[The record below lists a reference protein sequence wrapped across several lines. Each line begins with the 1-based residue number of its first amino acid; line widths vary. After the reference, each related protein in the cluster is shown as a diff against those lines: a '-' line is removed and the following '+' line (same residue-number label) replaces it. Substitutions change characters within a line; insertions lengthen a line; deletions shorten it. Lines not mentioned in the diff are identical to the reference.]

1 MKKSTHSPKISRRKL
16 LLASA
21 GAIVPMAMQPSRAV
35 AQEVTM
41 TLHHFLGP
49 KAPAH
54 AKFLEPWA
62 RKIETES
69 GGKIKIELFPSMS
82 MGGKPPELFAQV
94 RDGVA
99 DIVWTLPGYTPGQFP
114 RSEVFELPG
123 VHRGNAKATNLAIQ
137 DIYSMVADDFKDVKV
152 LLLFAHA
159 GNAIHT
165 VDKAVRAPA
174 DLKGLKLRT
183 PSRTGAWVIEAYGA
197 EPVGMPLP
205 SLPEALSKK
214 AVDGALIP
222 FEVVPAIKLQEM
234 TKYSIQGA
242 DGSRFGTSLFLF
254 AMNKSRYDGL
264 SDDLKKVIDANSG
277 VALAPVA
284 GDLWNSFEEPGKKM
298 RKDAGGEIIELT
310 ADEKAAF
317 AALDEG
323 VVNRWIDEATKNGL
337 DGKGLVEAAKAAMAK
352 TSG

>member
-1 MKKSTHSPKISRRKL
+1 MKL
-16 LLASA
+16 LKLLCA
-21 GAIVPMAMQPSRAV
+21 GFALSLMGAACAV
-35 AQEVTM
+35 AQEVTL

-49 KAPAH
+49 KSPAH
-54 AKFLEPWA
+54 AQFLEPWA
-62 RKIETES
+62 KEIEAQS
-69 GGKIKIELFPSMS
+69 NGRIKIELFPSMA
-82 MGGKPPELFAQV
+82 MGGKPPELFGQV

-123 VHRGNAKATNLAIQ
+123 IHRGNALATDLAIQ
-137 DIYSMVADDFKDVKV
+137 DVYPMVAQDFKDVKV
-152 LLLFAHA
+152 LLLFVHA

-165 VDKAVRAPA
+165 VDKAVHSPA

-183 PSRTGAWVIEAYGA
+183 PSRTGAWVIESWGA

-234 TKYSIQGA
+234 TKYSIEGA
-242 DGSRFGTSLFLF
+242 DGSRFGTSLFLL
-254 AMNKSRYDGL
+254 AMNKERYEGL
-264 SDDLKKVIDANSG
+264 PEDLKKIMDNNSG
-277 VALAPVA
+277 AALAEKA
-284 GDLWNSFEEPGKKM
+284 GELWNSFEAPGKKM
-298 RKDAGGEIIELT
+298 RSEADGEVIELT
-310 ADEKAAF
+310 AEEKAAF
-317 AALDEG
+317 DQLNEQ

-337 DGKGLVEAAKAAMAK
+337 DGKGLVQAAKDAVAK
-352 TSG
+352 HSQ

>member
-1 MKKSTHSPKISRRKL
+1 M
-16 LLASA
+16 
-21 GAIVPMAMQPSRAV
+21 RALRLV
-35 AQEVTM
+35 TAACVLGVLSLPQALAQEVTL

-49 KAPAH
+49 RSPAH

-62 RKIETES
+62 KKLEAES
-69 GGKIKIELFPSMS
+69 GGRIKVELFPSMS
-82 MGGKPPELFAQV
+82 MGGKPPELYAQV

-123 VHRGNAKATNLAIQ
+123 IHRGDAKATDLAIQ
-137 DIYSMVADDFKDVKV
+137 DVYPMVAEDFKDVKV

-165 VDKAVRAPA
+165 VDKPVRSPA

-183 PSRTGAWVIEAYGA
+183 PSRTGAWVIESWGA

-242 DGSRFGTSLFLF
+242 DGTRFGTSLFLF
-254 AMNKSRYDGL
+254 AMNKDRYDEL
-264 SDDLKKVIDANSG
+264 PQDLKRIIDDNSG
-277 VALAPVA
+277 AALAALA
-284 GDLWNSFEEPGKKM
+284 GDLWNTFEEPGKKM
-298 RKDAGGEIIELT
+298 RTDAGGEVIALT
-310 ADEKAAF
+310 AEEKAAF
-317 AALDEG
+317 DALNEQ
-323 VVNRWIDEATKNGL
+323 VINRWIEEATKNGV
-337 DGKGLVEAAKAAMAK
+337 DGKGLVDAAKAAVAK
-352 TSG
+352 HSS

>member
-1 MKKSTHSPKISRRKL
+1 MKL
-16 LLASA
+16 LKLLCA
-21 GAIVPMAMQPSRAV
+21 GFALSLMGAACAV
-35 AQEVTM
+35 AQEVTL

-49 KAPAH
+49 KSPAH
-54 AKFLEPWA
+54 AQFLEPWA
-62 RKIETES
+62 KEIEAQS
-69 GGKIKIELFPSMS
+69 NGRIKIELFPSMA
-82 MGGKPPELFAQV
+82 MGGKPPELFGQV

-123 VHRGNAKATNLAIQ
+123 IHRGDALATDLAIQ
-137 DIYSMVADDFKDVKV
+137 DVYPMVAEDFKDVKV
-152 LLLFAHA
+152 LLLFVHA

-165 VDKAVRAPA
+165 VDKAIHSPA

-183 PSRTGAWVIEAYGA
+183 PSRTGAWVIESWGA

-234 TKYSIQGA
+234 TKYSIEGA
-242 DGSRFGTSLFLF
+242 DGSRFGTSLFLL
-254 AMNKSRYDGL
+254 AMNKERYEGL
-264 SDDLKKVIDANSG
+264 PEDLKKIIDNNSG
-277 VALAPVA
+277 AALAGKA
-284 GDLWNSFEEPGKKM
+284 GELWNSFEAPGKKM
-298 RKDAGGEIIELT
+298 RSEADGEVIELT
-310 ADEKAAF
+310 AEEKAAF
-317 AALDEG
+317 DQLNEQ

-337 DGKGLVEAAKAAMAK
+337 DGKGLVQAAKDAVAK
-352 TSG
+352 HSQ

>member
-1 MKKSTHSPKISRRKL
+1 MKL
-16 LLASA
+16 LKLLCA
-21 GAIVPMAMQPSRAV
+21 GFALSLMGAACAV
-35 AQEVTM
+35 AQEVTL

-49 KAPAH
+49 KSPAH
-54 AKFLEPWA
+54 AQFLEPWA
-62 RKIETES
+62 KEIEAQS
-69 GGKIKIELFPSMS
+69 NGRIKIELFPSMA
-82 MGGKPPELFAQV
+82 MGGKPPELFGQV

-123 VHRGNAKATNLAIQ
+123 IHRGNALATDLAIQ
-137 DIYSMVADDFKDVKV
+137 DVYPMVAEDFKDVKV
-152 LLLFAHA
+152 LLLFVHA

-165 VDKAVRAPA
+165 VDKAIHSPA

-183 PSRTGAWVIEAYGA
+183 PSRTGAWVIESWGA

-234 TKYSIQGA
+234 TKYSIEGA
-242 DGSRFGTSLFLF
+242 DGSRFGTSLFLL
-254 AMNKSRYDGL
+254 AMNKERYEGL
-264 SDDLKKVIDANSG
+264 PEDLKKIIDNNSG
-277 VALAPVA
+277 AALAGKA
-284 GDLWNSFEEPGKKM
+284 GELWNSFEAPGKKM
-298 RKDAGGEIIELT
+298 RSEAGGEVIELT
-310 ADEKAAF
+310 AEEKAAF
-317 AALDEG
+317 DQLNEQ

-337 DGKGLVEAAKAAMAK
+337 DGKGLVQAAKDAVAK
-352 TSG
+352 HSQ